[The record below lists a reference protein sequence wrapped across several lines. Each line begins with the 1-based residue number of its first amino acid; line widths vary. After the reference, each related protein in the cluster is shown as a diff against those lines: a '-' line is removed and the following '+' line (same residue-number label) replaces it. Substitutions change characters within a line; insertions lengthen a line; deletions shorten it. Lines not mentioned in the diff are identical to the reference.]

1 MSDLQAVMASVSG
14 ELEKPAS
21 FSVTS
26 TGSTTARS
34 LADRFGEVFHVDDY
48 GAKGDWNGSTGTDD
62 TAAIQAAINAAVAAG
77 GGIVRFGAN
86 KKYRLNTR
94 SNRNTDTIGF
104 NANNQRHF
112 LRVGSGN
119 LTSNFGSTSMMLYFE
134 GNGATL
140 HATEYSTNS
149 NDIIYVCCQF
159 HTIVFSDLKFTR
171 NPYQITATGNQT
183 KALAFYAADSN
194 EHEQVLIQNCY
205 FNDNMASIDFSIW
218 SPTTNW
224 RDTIGKCK
232 KVDVINCIFEYPNGT
247 SRIANK
253 YTSGALV
260 VYMCPWVLSAN
271 FEGCHADGQN
281 NGQTSLTYDEPMH
294 GFLFPMPIRAS
305 VNNCY
310 FTHFCVEV
318 IKASD
323 EETSQTNITIS
334 GNFTQVTVGDPL
346 SRTIASNNNSSLIV
360 GKVYCFFDPSVYASK
375 RGGFFRLEPKTGG
388 GEYEFSVGETLNFT
402 RVSSEPYQIISSRE
416 IQAGQSF
423 GSNNIK
429 LLDMDLLDSLSLDV
443 NNCIFDSKPL
453 KDYTGADLTG
463 FGSPMWDNPS
473 ILCDYRCSVINN
485 KFYGG
490 HSNFYSNVSS
500 GNFLPTIIANNLFY
514 KYTHRDEQIDGRFI
528 SCFSRKSN
536 VTIVNNSFVAR
547 ETRAVTYFIF
557 AGGHEILIRG
567 NTAIVLNPSSLDNN
581 GVTLPTWFVA
591 YDNGGLYRVVSE
603 DNHLKDLENYGSSN
617 DVGNVAHFIG
627 SIRGQVQKPAYPSNP
642 NAWARPASQPFRM
655 AKLFKSQ
662 DGSTWTVGVTNDG
675 ELEVIK

>member
-1 MSDLQAVMASVSG
+1 
-14 ELEKPAS
+14 
-21 FSVTS
+21 
-26 TGSTTARS
+26 
-34 LADRFGEVFHVDDY
+34 VDDY
-48 GAKGDWNGSTGTDD
+48 GAKGDWNGTTGTDD

-104 NANNQRHF
+104 NAINQRHF
-112 LRVGSGN
+112 LKVGSGN

-140 HATEYSTNS
+140 HATEWSSNS

-171 NPYQITATGNQT
+171 NPYQITGTGNQS
-183 KALAFYAADSN
+183 KALAFFAADDN
-194 EHEQVLIQNCY
+194 EHEKVLIQNCY
-205 FNDNMASIDFSIW
+205 FNNNLASIDFSIW
-218 SPTTNW
+218 GPTTNW
-224 RDTIGKCK
+224 RNTLGKCK
-232 KVDVINCIFEYPNGT
+232 KVEIINCIFKHDNGT
-247 SRIANK
+247 SRVASK

-260 VYMCPWVLSAN
+260 VYMCPWVLDAY
-271 FEGCHADGQN
+271 FESCSADGLTD
-281 NGQTSLTYDEPMH
+281 GQASETYDEPMH

-334 GNFTQVTVGDPL
+334 GNFTQVAVGDPL

-490 HSNFYSNVSS
+490 GSNFYSNVSS

-514 KYTHRDEQIDGRFI
+514 KYTHRNEQIDGQFI

-536 VTIVNNSFVAR
+536 VTIINNSFVAR

-567 NTAIVLNPSSLDNN
+567 NTAIVLNPSSFGSN
-581 GVTLPTWFVA
+581 GATLPTWFVA
-591 YDNGGLYRVVSE
+591 YDNFGLYRVISE

-617 DVGNVAHFIG
+617 DAGNVAHFIG

-642 NAWARPASQPFRM
+642 NAWAQPASQPFRM

>member
-1 MSDLQAVMASVSG
+1 VVVA
-14 ELEKPAS
+14 
-21 FSVTS
+21 
-26 TGSTTARS
+26 TGSSASRS
-34 LADRFGEVFHVDDY
+34 LGDRFGEVFHVDDY
-48 GAKGDWNGSTGTDD
+48 GAKGDWNGTTGTDD

-183 KALAFYAADSN
+183 KAIAFFAADAN
-194 EHEQVLIQNCY
+194 EHEQVIIQNCY
-205 FNDNMASIDFSIW
+205 FKDNMASIDFSIW
-218 SPTTNW
+218 GPTTNW

-232 KVDVINCIFEYPNGT
+232 KVDIINCIFKYDNGT

-260 VYMCPWVLSAN
+260 VYMCPWVLDAY
-271 FEGCHADGQN
+271 FESCSADGLTD
-281 NGQTSLTYDEPMH
+281 GQASETYDEPMH

-323 EETSQTNITIS
+323 IEMAQTYINIE
-334 GNFTQVTVGDPL
+334 GGFTQVAVGASL
-346 SRTIASNNNSSLIV
+346 SRNVVSNNNSSLIV
-360 GKVYCFFDPSVYASK
+360 GKTYCFFDPTVYNSK

-388 GEYEFSVGETLNFT
+388 GEYAFSVGETLNFT
-402 RVSSEPYQIISSRE
+402 RVSSDQYQMIAARE
-416 IQAGQSF
+416 IQSGQSF
-423 GSNNIK
+423 SASNVSLI
-429 LLDMDLLDSLSLDV
+429 DMDLLDRLSLEV
-443 NNCIFDSKPL
+443 NSCMFDSKPI
-453 KDYTGADLTG
+453 KDHTGADLNN
-463 FGSPMWDNPS
+463 SVVWDSPS

-490 HSNFYSNVSS
+490 YSNFYSDVSS

-514 KYTHRDEQIDGRFI
+514 KYTNRDNQIDGQFI

-547 ETRAVTYFIF
+547 ETRAATYFIF
-557 AGGHEILIRG
+557 VGGHEILIRG
-567 NTAIVLNPSSLDNN
+567 NTAIVLNPSSVGGN

-603 DNHLKDLENYGSSN
+603 DNYLKDLENYGSSN
-617 DVGNVAHFIG
+617 DAGNIAHFIG
-627 SIRGQVQKPAYPSNP
+627 SIRGTVAKPAYPSNP
-642 NAWARPASQPFRM
+642 NAWAQGASQQFRI
-655 AKLFKSQ
+655 AKQTKSP
-662 DGSTWTVGVTNDG
+662 DGSTWTVGVTNEG